1 MYYIHTMQ
9 CNVMVLTNESDENE
23 MERKENKKDLL
34 GMITTAFS
42 MSILL
47 LNILNRNTHTY
58 VTYYKMHKA

>member
-1 MYYIHTMQ
+1 M
-9 CNVMVLTNESDENE
+9 MVLTNESDGNK
-23 MERKENKKDLL
+23 MEKKESKKDLL
-34 GMITTAFS
+34 GMITTEFS